1 MKMKGYIKGLFA
13 LIAFGLVTT
22 THASAYTM
30 VAGQITELKGN
41 IRGISSAPGGT
52 QTYSLVNTATT
63 KSYIKVNF
71 DNTISIV
78 LNLVGLTNGN
88 TATLV
93 IDKLLYSGTTNNYS
107 INAVAGATTIAG
119 AYKDIGNFL
128 TAGVNTNFGIAMAGV
143 IDTGFHLWGN
153 YFNAANVSLG
163 GTDFHLT
170 FGNNITNVPEP
181 MSMSLLGMGLIG
193 GAMNRKKKVKA

>member
-1 MKMKGYIKGLFA
+1 MKIKGL
-13 LIAFGLVTT
+13 IISLVLFLGITG
-22 THASAYTM
+22 SANAVTL
-30 VAGQITELKGN
+30 VAGNTYQLLGN
-41 IRGISSAPGGT
+41 IVGRSPVAGYS
-52 QTYSLVNTATT
+52 QTYSLTPAGL
-63 KSYIKVNF
+63 KSSFTVNF
-71 DNTISIV
+71 DNTISVI
-78 LNLVGLTNGN
+78 LNLVGLSNGN
-88 TATLV
+88 VATLT
-93 IDKLLYSGTTNNYS
+93 IDKLTLSGLTGA
-107 INAVAGATTIAG
+107 INMNAPATAATIAG